1 MLLSVQ
7 TDFFGTLHDML
18 KERPDI
24 AELHA
29 VQDAHVPV
37 MKFKLK
43 GISVDLLYAKLNLW
57 QIPEVSNPFLRV
69 SVHVAWHLAPHYSS
83 LIYLCVVCF
92 QQGQII

>member
-1 MLLSVQ
+1 MLLSGQ

-57 QIPEVSNPFLRV
+57 QIPEVRNAFPCVCVMWHGTCLLVTPHFFIFVQCAV
-69 SVHVAWHLAPHYSS
+69 SMAK
-83 LIYLCVVCF
+83 
-92 QQGQII
+92 